1 MLLQI
6 QEPSS
11 SESLPP
17 REFKLALGIDLG
29 TTNSVAA
36 AVGDDGAPKV
46 FCDEDGRALVPSAV
60 HYAADSAPL
69 VGEAAMVKRRD
80 DPENV
85 ICSVKR
91 FMGREAAE
99 VRDDYRYAFAEGG
112 GMAKLQTAAG
122 DKSPVEVSAEIL
134 RFLRHRA
141 EAAAG
146 MEAAGA
152 VIATPAYFDEAQRQA
167 TKDAAELAGLKVL
180 RLLSEPT
187 AAAVAYGLDNAEEGA
202 YLIYDLGGGTFDASL
217 LRMEKGV
224 FTVLATGGNTSL
236 GGDDYDRALAEV
248 AEKKLGGQ
256 KIKSSADKLRWI
268 AAAREARETL
278 SLQDKATMRAELEN
292 GEAACEVSAAELAE
306 ATSALTAATIACC
319 KKTLSDA
326 GMTAADIRE
335 TVLVGGATRMPVIK
349 RAVAEFFGRPPFD
362 RLNPDEVVGLGAA
375 AQADLLAGNRRGG
388 DWLLLDVIPLSL
400 GLETMGGLCEKIIP
414 RNTAI
419 PIEKS
424 QEFTTH
430 QDGQT
435 AMSIHV
441 VQGERELT
449 RDCRSLGRFELS
461 DLPPL
466 PAGLARVRV
475 SFQVDAD
482 GLLSVSATEKRT
494 GQHAQIAVRPTY
506 GLDEKQAAAMLQEA
520 FAHSRDDIEK
530 RRMRESIQQGESL
543 LSVVEKSLTE
553 SSELL
558 DEKER
563 ALIDAAVQNLK
574 QSLAEAA
581 AEEEAGGESESKTR
595 DKIDSAIKALD
606 AATADFAAR
615 RMNAG
620 IQSALTGKKAE
631 EV

>member
-69 VGEAAMVKRRD
+69 VGEAAMAKRRD

-248 AEKKLGGQ
+248 AEKKIGRA
-256 KIKSSADKLRWI
+256 KNKNFRRPVAMDCRRPRIPRNI
-268 AAAREARETL
+268 VAARQGDNAGGIGKRRGGMRSERGGVGGGDFRINGGDHCL
-278 SLQDKATMRAELEN
+278 LQKNAVGRGDDSGGHSGDGAGGR
-292 GEAACEVSAAELAE
+292 GD
-306 ATSALTAATIACC
+306 
-319 KKTLSDA
+319 SDA
-326 GMTAADIRE
+326 GD
-335 TVLVGGATRMPVIK
+335 
-349 RAVAEFFGRPPFD
+349 
-362 RLNPDEVVGLGAA
+362 
-375 AQADLLAGNRRGG
+375 
-388 DWLLLDVIPLSL
+388 
-400 GLETMGGLCEKIIP
+400 
-414 RNTAI
+414 
-419 PIEKS
+419 
-424 QEFTTH
+424 
-430 QDGQT
+430 
-435 AMSIHV
+435 
-441 VQGERELT
+441 
-449 RDCRSLGRFELS
+449 
-461 DLPPL
+461 
-466 PAGLARVRV
+466 
-475 SFQVDAD
+475 
-482 GLLSVSATEKRT
+482 
-494 GQHAQIAVRPTY
+494 
-506 GLDEKQAAAMLQEA
+506 
-520 FAHSRDDIEK
+520 
-530 RRMRESIQQGESL
+530 
-543 LSVVEKSLTE
+543 
-553 SSELL
+553 
-558 DEKER
+558 
-563 ALIDAAVQNLK
+563 
-574 QSLAEAA
+574 
-581 AEEEAGGESESKTR
+581 
-595 DKIDSAIKALD
+595 
-606 AATADFAAR
+606 
-615 RMNAG
+615 
-620 IQSALTGKKAE
+620 
-631 EV
+631 